1 MESSRLMVLSDIHG
15 NLPVLKQVLKD
26 AEKYKPAY
34 ILVTGDICGG
44 PNQDESIRML
54 QDYKAHYINGNWEQN
69 IFRYLDQ
76 PTEDPRN
83 QLHQYDYLKWCSQ
96 NVSTKSLKQLRY
108 RPYQSLFSL
117 PGKDPIR
124 IAHGAPDN
132 PFTLIYPETNLTEIL
147 EKIEETVFVCGHT
160 HSPWIVNRNEKLAIN
175 PGSLFNTITH
185 KSEAT
190 YGLLEWDGKQWQ
202 AEIKKVPFDFSQV
215 VQAFES
221 SGLLKYGGP
230 LAKAVLLSIQSGLNI
245 SQTFVDYA
253 VSMAKVSSPNAEF
266 VPNAIWEE
274 AEKSF
279 DWEKYY
285 N

>member
-69 IFRYLDQ
+69 IFKYLDQ

-108 RPYQSLFSL
+108 RSYQSLLSL
-117 PGKDPIR
+117 LGKIPIR

-279 DWEKYY
+279 DWKKYY